1 MNTALKSSEDLWKM
15 AMQELKRSNA
25 DVIHPFRQMIFGTIG
40 LYPHTRTVIKRTI
53 DERLHIL
60 FYSDSRAQK
69 VVHIRNNP
77 NSSIIFYHPGKMLQ
91 IRMLGK
97 TKIHSDGSLFDTH
110 FEIACQNSGDYN
122 SKQGPGEPI
131 GDGSKG
137 HEMHFCLLEFVPEKI
152 DILLLQKEGH
162 IRAAY
167 ETKEGCWDGKLLT
180 P

>member
-1 MNTALKSSEDLWKM
+1 MLKSPEDLWKM
-15 AMQELKRSNA
+15 AIQELKRSNE
-25 DVIHPFRQMIFGTIG
+25 DVKHPFRQMVFGTIG
-40 LYPHTRTVIKRTI
+40 LYPDTRTVIKRKI

-69 VVHIRNNP
+69 VVQLKNNP

-91 IRMLGK
+91 IRMQGK

-110 FEIACQNSGDYN
+110 FKIACQNSGDYI
-122 SKQGPGEPI
+122 SKKGPGEPI

-137 HEMHFCLLEFVPEKI
+137 NKMHFCLLEFVPEKM
-152 DILLLQKEGH
+152 DILLLQKAGH

-167 ETKEGCWDGKLLT
+167 ETKDGWRHGVLLT